1 MSGSFLSILLILSLP
16 FEGLALY
23 FLIRKIFDVLEYCE
37 DLREAEDAREDCD
50 AAGISGK
57 RTENDSRPFCLRQK
71 GRPFSYVGVYFCVF
85 LHLSSIALGVVVL
98 RS

>member
-37 DLREAEDAREDCD
+37 DLREAEDAKEDCD

-57 RTENDSRPFCLRQK
+57 RTENERADLPVRFAKQPEGHPKRGQIYQRKRCGPHGTVR
-71 GRPFSYVGVYFCVF
+71 G
-85 LHLSSIALGVVVL
+85 
-98 RS
+98 